1 MTPEQKQRY
10 IIDFINR
17 SFRDMADKDYIA
29 ARILYRAN
37 LGPQFLW
44 SAQQS
49 IEKYLKGVLL
59 YSNVSTKKLAHNLE
73 KALKALK
80 RIADIPFDVPD
91 DVRQFTGRL
100 NEQGTNRYFEYPAA
114 ALGEELLQLDR
125 AVWYIRRY
133 CYWMRG
139 TTGPATAPVERLPL
153 ELARVHAFQEKDVYN
168 FRISGGYLEKILGA
182 PKARLREHLVW
193 KNCYYGS
200 YTKHRIKSFTMQ
212 AWSANPTHF
221 MRPEIFD
228 DLARLVRF
236 SKPVEDYFKTRK
248 GP

>member
-1 MTPEQKQRY
+1 MTPEQKRRY
-10 IIDFINR
+10 VIIFIDR

-29 ARILYRAN
+29 ARILYRVN

-44 SAQQS
+44 SAQQAM
-49 IEKYLKGVLL
+49 EKYLKGVLL
-59 YSNVSTKKLAHNLE
+59 YNNASTIKLGHDLE
-73 KALKALK
+73 KALKALGQ
-80 RIADIPFDVPD
+80 ITDIPFDIPD
-91 DVRQFTGRL
+91 DVRQFIRRL

-114 ALGEELLQLDR
+114 ALGEELLQLDQ
-125 AVWYIRRY
+125 AVWCIRRY

-139 TTGPATAPVERLPL
+139 TVGPATAPVERLPI
-153 ELARVHAFQEKDVYN
+153 EIARVHAFQEKDIHK
-168 FRISGGYLEKILGA
+168 FRIPGGYLEEILRT

-193 KNCYYGS
+193 KNFYYGS
-200 YTKHRIKSFTMQ
+200 YMKRHIKSFTMQ

-236 SKPVEDYFKTRK
+236 SKPVENYFRTRK
-248 GP
+248 GA

>member
-1 MTPEQKQRY
+1 MTPEQKRGY
-10 IIDFINR
+10 IIDFIDR

-44 SAQQS
+44 SAQQAM
-49 IEKYLKGVLL
+49 EKYLKGVLL
-59 YSNVSTKKLAHNLE
+59 YSNVSTRELGHDLE
-73 KALKALK
+73 KALEVLGQ
-80 RIADIPFDVPD
+80 ITDIPFDIPD
-91 DVRQFTGRL
+91 DVRQFVRRL
-100 NEQGTNRYFEYPAA
+100 NEEGTNRYFEYPAA

-125 AVWYIRRY
+125 AVWCIRRY

-153 ELARVHAFQEKDVYN
+153 EIARVHAFQKKDVHK
-168 FRISGGYLEKILGA
+168 FRITGGYLEKILGT

-193 KNCYYGS
+193 KNFYYGS
-200 YTKHRIKSFTMQ
+200 YKKRHIKRVTMQ
-212 AWSANPTHF
+212 AWSANPTYYI
-221 MRPEIFD
+221 RPEIFD

-236 SKPVEDYFKTRK
+236 SKPVEDYFRTRK